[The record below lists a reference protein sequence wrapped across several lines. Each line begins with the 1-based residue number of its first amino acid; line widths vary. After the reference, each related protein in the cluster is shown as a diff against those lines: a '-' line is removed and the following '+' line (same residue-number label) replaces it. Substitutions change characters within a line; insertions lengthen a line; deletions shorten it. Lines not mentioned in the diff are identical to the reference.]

1 MKILKI
7 AGILLVV
14 YVGIVVLFES
24 LIGYFQPSDGN
35 TLVIT
40 TTDADGRKNDRVLSA
55 IEDEGTLYVAA
66 NHWPRA
72 WFRAVQENP
81 EVAIIHG
88 DTRGDFVAVPVSDDV
103 HERLD
108 TQVQP
113 LPLLVRFLT
122 GFPPRYF
129 VRLDPV
135 VAGG

>member
-1 MKILKI
+1 MKFLKI
-7 AGILLVV
+7 AGILLAV

-24 LIGYFQPSDGN
+24 LIGYFQPTEGN

-40 TTDADGRKNDRVLSA
+40 TTDADGNRNDRVLSA

-72 WFRAVQENP
+72 WFNAVLENP
-81 EVAIIHG
+81 EVGIVHG
-88 DTRGDFVAVPVSDDV
+88 DVQGDYMAVPVSDAV
-103 HERLD
+103 HQRLD
-108 TQVQP
+108 TEVQP
-113 LPLLVRFLT
+113 LPFLVRFLT

-135 VAGG
+135 TAG